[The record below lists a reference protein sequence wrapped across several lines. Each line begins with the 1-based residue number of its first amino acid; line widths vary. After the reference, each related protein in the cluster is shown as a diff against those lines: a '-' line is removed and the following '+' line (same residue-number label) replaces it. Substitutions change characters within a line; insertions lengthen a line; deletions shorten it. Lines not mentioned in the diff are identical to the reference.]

1 VYYTHVIEVVLGMS
15 LVALLVDKI
24 VSRYFVFPFQ
34 RLTVLMDLKR
44 FAPRDCVFFVYPK
57 SFDAFMD
64 RVTLDKRPGFQ
75 VGEHSEVLS
84 NRRKI
89 DFFFE
94 RDQIVAEVSFMVKG
108 LRNERLTFTR

>member
-1 VYYTHVIEVVLGMS
+1 MNYAHVIEVVLGMS

-24 VSRYFVFPFQ
+24 ISGDFVLSFQ
-34 RLTVLMDLKR
+34 RLAVLMGLKR
-44 FAPRDCVFFVYPK
+44 FTAGDGVFFVYPK

-84 NRRKI
+84 DCWKI

-94 RDQIVAEVSFMVKG
+94 RD
-108 LRNERLTFTR
+108 